1 MQGADLAY
9 RCGGEPAGGLS
20 RGKEKGRQAD
30 ALAALYPKATLSKD
44 MMSLFVADGLSRHHL
59 GCIRE
64 LTPA

>member
-44 MMSLFVADGLSRHHL
+44 MMSLFVADGPV
-59 GCIRE
+59 
-64 LTPA
+64 TT